1 MRFSILL
8 PTLGI
13 RKQEIDRLFKSLKE
27 QTYKNFEIVII
38 SQVNHDTINELKEKW
53 NELIINHIEIEK
65 K

>member
-38 SQVNHDTINELKEKW
+38 SK
-53 NELIINHIEIEK
+53 
-65 K
+65 